1 MVPLGNSPGCL
12 RRITSAPRTW
22 SSLTNGL
29 VGGVAHLGC
38 SVCRDQLGVV
48 DRLVHSAVG
57 SDQGGRSRLNEL
69 TSIAFYIRK
78 HISHDP
84 FTLLYSPRTHI
95 DHVHTA
101 SLKTHFCG
109 VQHICGVQSSRMPSS
124 VCR

>member
-22 SSLTNGL
+22 SLLTNGL

-38 SVCRDQLGVV
+38 SVCRDPLGVV

-57 SDQGGRSRLNEL
+57 SEQGGGSRLNEL

-95 DHVHTA
+95 DHVPA
-101 SLKTHFCG
+101 CSLR
-109 VQHICGVQSSRMPSS
+109 HIGM
-124 VCR
+124 